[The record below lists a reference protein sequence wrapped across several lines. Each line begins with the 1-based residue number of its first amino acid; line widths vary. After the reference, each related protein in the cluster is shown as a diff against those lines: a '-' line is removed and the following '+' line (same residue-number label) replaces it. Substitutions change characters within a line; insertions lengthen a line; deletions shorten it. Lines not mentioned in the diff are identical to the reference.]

1 MYTISLF
8 FVSESKNKNRKN
20 YCNLYNNIK
29 MSNKK
34 HIQIF
39 DNNANEGIDHDIHH
53 EVKPVMNEG
62 VASSAGKLGKSQ
74 GNYIKIM

>member
-1 MYTISLF
+1 
-8 FVSESKNKNRKN
+8 
-20 YCNLYNNIK
+20 

-39 DNNANEGIDHDIHH
+39 DNNVNEGIDHDIHH

-62 VASSAGKLGKSQ
+62 VTSSAGKLGKSQ